1 MLHPQLA
8 GVPQPGQ
15 LLLLGFC
22 SGDFNRLLHRWYS
35 FVDTELVLPQM
46 FFPWSAAFA
55 SCTISNLC
63 AENYSNFA
71 QCIWSECSMSI
82 FWNKPTVH
90 CNVSRLATS
99 GHFLFSALLSK
110 FVKSTFWESWQAST
124 PFLCPLKLQF
134 SLHKVSQTILA
145 MPKRPQ
151 RQFEGGL
158 A

>member
-99 GHFLFSALLSK
+99 GHFFSRPIWANLSNQRFENPGKPQLPSYCLF
-110 FVKSTFWESWQAST
+110 
-124 PFLCPLKLQF
+124 KLQF
-134 SLHKVSQTILA
+134 SLHKC
-145 MPKRPQ
+145 PKPSWQCPNACSVNLR
-151 RQFEGGL
+151 G